1 MEHSDQAI
9 PGTIELINRLH
20 QKFTVAVTGT
30 ADALAKQRKLGEQ
43 GWAPAQVPDGG
54 YFFPHS
60 MNENFDFRLIGG
72 RYFEFKKKNR
82 NDREVTV
89 KCVEH
94 LGLIY
99 TCRDLPEEEGGQ
111 EKGAKVKYSRG
122 GKPTDRPHIKEGAGG
137 NDNKPGY
144 VSLITFTGGSRS
156 IQEYEK
162 PRGNA
167 QTTQR
172 ADAPPAARPAAQ
184 PAPMAAQTQTAPA
197 PAAAASQPA
206 PAATATPPAA
216 AAAPPAS
223 APVATPARA
232 LASVPL
238 KVDLQARWTAL
249 GRKREDVGAWL
260 NGLGITL
267 ARGVEP
273 TDEQKAAIHAALLKL
288 ETKSPSPLDRWK
300 ALGEDPKAFVGWLT
314 SLGITIPAQ
323 GYFDPATTAKI
334 SAKLSDLEA
343 QAAEVAEFE
352 TAAQ

>member
-1 MEHSDQAI
+1 MENSDQAI

-20 QKFTVAVTGT
+20 QKLTVPVTST

-60 MNENFDFRLIGG
+60 MNDNFDFRLIGG

-144 VSLITFTGGSRS
+144 VSLITFAGGGRS
-156 IQEYEK
+156 IAEYEK
-162 PRGNA
+162 PRGSA
-167 QTTQR
+167 QTAQR
-172 ADAPPAARPAAQ
+172 PAAAPAARPAAE
-184 PAPMAAQTQTAPA
+184 PASVAAQTQTAPA
-197 PAAAASQPA
+197 PTAAATQPA
-206 PAATATPPAA
+206 PVATATAPAA
-216 AAAPPAS
+216 GAAPPES
-223 APVATPARA
+223 MQTATPARA
-232 LASVPL
+232 LASVPP

-249 GRKREDVGAWL
+249 GRKREDIAPWL
-260 NGLGITL
+260 AEFGITL
-267 ARGVEP
+267 QRGVEP
-273 TDEQKAAIHAALLKL
+273 TDEQKATIHDALLKL
-288 ETKSPSPLDRWK
+288 ERKSPSPLDRWK

-323 GYFDPATTAKI
+323 GYFDPATTARI
-334 SAKLSDLEA
+334 SAALSDLEA
-343 QAAEVAEFE
+343 QAAEITEFE

>member
-1 MEHSDQAI
+1 METSDHAI

-20 QKFTVAVTGT
+20 QKLTVPVTGT
-30 ADALAKQRKLGEQ
+30 ADALAKQRTLGEQ
-43 GWAPAQVPDGG
+43 GWAPAHVPDGG

-60 MNENFDFRLIGG
+60 MSENFDFRLIGA

-144 VSLITFTGGSRS
+144 VSLITFAGSARS

-162 PRGNA
+162 PRGNG

-172 ADAPPAARPAAQ
+172 AAAAAARRAAAE
-184 PAPMAAQTQTAPA
+184 PAPVAAQTQVA
-197 PAAAASQPA
+197 PA
-206 PAATATPPAA
+206 PAATATRPAAAATATATAPAA
-216 AAAPPAS
+216 AAAAHDA
-223 APVATPARA
+223 APSTTRA
-232 LASVPL
+232 LASVPPR
-238 KVDLQARWTAL
+238 VDLAARWTAL
-249 GRKREDVGAWL
+249 NRTREELGPWL
-260 NGLGITL
+260 AELGIAL
-267 ARGVEP
+267 QRGVEP
-273 TDEQKAAIHAALLKL
+273 TDEQKAAIHDALLKL
-288 ETKSPSPLDRWK
+288 ERKSPSPLDRWK

-323 GYFDPATTAKI
+323 GYFDPATTAQI
-334 SAKLSDLEA
+334 SAALSDLEA